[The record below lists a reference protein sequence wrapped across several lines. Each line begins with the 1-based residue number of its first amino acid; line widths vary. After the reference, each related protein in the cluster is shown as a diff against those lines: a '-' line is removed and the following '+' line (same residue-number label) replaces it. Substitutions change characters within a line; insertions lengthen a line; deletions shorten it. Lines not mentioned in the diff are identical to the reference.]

1 MQTDQLSVLFLTA
14 VQGFNEQ
21 IVLFLSTEVSF
32 NHRSVFPALF
42 NSTVIDYWW
51 RRPLTFRVYFR
62 ESGKR
67 MVHCYLEWLRI
78 CRIATISFKIVET
91 LNSSRVTSENKTIH
105 TPPPP
110 LLERL
115 GCSTG
120 SLNRSTTLHGG
131 RGSWERKSF
140 IFPF

>member
-1 MQTDQLSVLFLTA
+1 
-14 VQGFNEQ
+14 
-21 IVLFLSTEVSF
+21 
-32 NHRSVFPALF
+32 
-42 NSTVIDYWW
+42 
-51 RRPLTFRVYFR
+51 
-62 ESGKR
+62 
-67 MVHCYLEWLRI
+67 MVHCYLEWLKI

-120 SLNRSTTLHGG
+120 SLTGAQHCMEGGDHG
-131 RGSWERKSF
+131 ERKALFSLF
-140 IFPF
+140 EVSQEKKRPFRAKCLN